1 MFSRFD
7 EKDVMP
13 IADSDLTSQAVP
25 YVGWLVTGGVTTWG
39 ILLRWALGRY
49 ARVFD
54 EIRNDMAD
62 LKRDS
67 AEMRVDIANIKGRFI
82 ERDAR

>member
-1 MFSRFD
+1 
-7 EKDVMP
+7 MP
-13 IADSDLTSQAVP
+13 IDDSDLTSRVVP

-39 ILLRWALGRY
+39 VLLRWALGRSD
-49 ARVFD
+49 RVFD

-82 ERDAR
+82 ERDHR